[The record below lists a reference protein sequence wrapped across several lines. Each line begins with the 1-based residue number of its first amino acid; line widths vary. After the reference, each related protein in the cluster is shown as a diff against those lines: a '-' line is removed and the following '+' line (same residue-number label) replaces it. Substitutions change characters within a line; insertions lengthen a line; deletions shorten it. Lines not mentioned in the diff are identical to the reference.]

1 MSSSSQVSVE
11 RMGDMRTK
19 QLAGIIVIIG
29 VGLLAA
35 TLLAD
40 VIGIGDDPGFGM
52 QQTMG
57 TIAGVVIT
65 GLGLVVAK
73 KSAN

>member
-1 MSSSSQVSVE
+1 MT
-11 RMGDMRTK
+11 TK

-35 TLLAD
+35 SLLAE
-40 VIGIGDDPGFGM
+40 VIGIGDDPGFGK

-57 TIAGVVIT
+57 SIAGVAIT
-65 GLGLVVAK
+65 VLGLVVIRK
-73 KSAN
+73 TPK